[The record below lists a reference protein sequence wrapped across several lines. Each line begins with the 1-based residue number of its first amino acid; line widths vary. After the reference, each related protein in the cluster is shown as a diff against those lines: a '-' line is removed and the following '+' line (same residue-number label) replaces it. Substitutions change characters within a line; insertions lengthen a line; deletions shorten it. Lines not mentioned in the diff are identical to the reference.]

1 MTELLYEVRRY
12 FKPRGQ
18 TPPRCR
24 SRRWLVSQF
33 YPKGNRPIVGRGSYD
48 VGVVH
53 QWESCGYTHGKYDFQ
68 WSTQTQELSK
78 YIRINTSKGRVETE
92 SVREIN
98 REIKGPLRNWSSWE
112 GAEWGE
118 MLSECRSVR
127 AVVRGATKVDGI
139 DNLLWLPPGLI
150 AGR

>member
-1 MTELLYEVRRY
+1 MKLGGISNLGVKLRH
-12 FKPRGQ
+12 GVVHVADW
-18 TPPRCR
+18 
-24 SRRWLVSQF
+24 SVSFTQKAIDQ
-33 YPKGNRPIVGRGSYD
+33 YVGRGSYD

-98 REIKGPLRNWSSWE
+98 REIKGPLRNWSS
-112 GAEWGE
+112 
-118 MLSECRSVR
+118 
-127 AVVRGATKVDGI
+127 
-139 DNLLWLPPGLI
+139 
-150 AGR
+150 